1 MMSKQRAARE
11 ARRMFHLCLVDGK
24 LDEGRVRHV
33 VQTIL
38 KSRHRGYLLLL
49 GYFQRLVEIDYLR
62 HLAKVESATPV
73 PSDVETDIRDGLV
86 HMYGSG
92 ITTVFS
98 LKPALIGGMRIQV
111 GSDVYDG
118 SVRRSLEQLKRSFGI
133 DRSGSRNDQIESGK
147 V

>member
-11 ARRMFHLCLVDGK
+11 ARRMFHLCLANGN
-24 LDEGRVRHV
+24 LDEGRVRLV
-33 VQTIL
+33 VEAIL
-38 KSRHRGYLLLL
+38 KSRRRGYLLLL
-49 GYFQRLVEIDYLR
+49 GYLQRLVEIDYLR
-62 HLAKVESATPV
+62 HLARVESAAPL
-73 PSDVETDIRDGLV
+73 PSDLEAHIRDGLER
-86 HMYGSG
+86 MYGPR

-118 SVRRSLEQLKRSFGI
+118 TVRHNLEALQQSLGISSAEGGINRSETRT
-133 DRSGSRNDQIESGK
+133 

>member
-1 MMSKQRAARE
+1 
-11 ARRMFHLCLVDGK
+11 MFHLCLVDGK